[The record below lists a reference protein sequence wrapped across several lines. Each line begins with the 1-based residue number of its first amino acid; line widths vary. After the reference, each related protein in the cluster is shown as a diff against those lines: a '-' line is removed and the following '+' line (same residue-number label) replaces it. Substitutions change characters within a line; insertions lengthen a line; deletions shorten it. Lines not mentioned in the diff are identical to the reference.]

1 MYIGNT
7 GLGKTGDGTR
17 GWKPGY
23 KRDINVIINKVMR
36 NRNLV
41 NRKLD
46 QLETTLIT
54 LQQIVNRQS
63 PIESY
68 KVNIVKAQGIVN
80 DLRDMVEREPMSPT
94 ELNKV

>member
-1 MYIGNT
+1 
-7 GLGKTGDGTR
+7 
-17 GWKPGY
+17 
-23 KRDINVIINKVMR
+23 MR
-36 NRNLV
+36 NRNLID
-41 NRKLD
+41 RKLD

-68 KVNIVKAQGIVN
+68 KANIIKAQGLVG
-80 DLRDMVEREPMSPT
+80 DLKDMVEAEPMSPG

>member
-1 MYIGNT
+1 
-7 GLGKTGDGTR
+7 
-17 GWKPGY
+17 
-23 KRDINVIINKVMR
+23 MR

-46 QLETTLIT
+46 TLETTLTT

-68 KVNIVKAQGIVN
+68 KANIVKAQGLVN
-80 DLRDMVEREPMSPT
+80 DLRDMVEAEPMSSN
-94 ELNKV
+94 EINKV

>member
-1 MYIGNT
+1 
-7 GLGKTGDGTR
+7 
-17 GWKPGY
+17 
-23 KRDINVIINKVMR
+23 MR

-68 KVNIVKAQGIVN
+68 KANIIKAQGLVN
-80 DLRDMVEREPMSPT
+80 DLRDMVEREPISPS

>member
-1 MYIGNT
+1 
-7 GLGKTGDGTR
+7 
-17 GWKPGY
+17 
-23 KRDINVIINKVMR
+23 MR

-68 KVNIVKAQGIVN
+68 KANIVKAQGLVE
-80 DLRDMVEREPMSPT
+80 DLRDMVESQPISPS
-94 ELNKV
+94 EMNRV